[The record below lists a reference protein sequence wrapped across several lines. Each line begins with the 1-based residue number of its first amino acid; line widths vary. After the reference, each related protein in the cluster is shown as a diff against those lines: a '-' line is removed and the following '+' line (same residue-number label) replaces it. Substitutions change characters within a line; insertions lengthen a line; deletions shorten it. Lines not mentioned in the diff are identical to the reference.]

1 MKRTQTPSLT
11 TRVLRRAAV
20 GTVLM
25 GTVALAT
32 PLAAGAD
39 VIASSAP
46 SITAVSG
53 SAGDLTVTWTDNAP
67 DATSLDVILYDQSG
81 NVVVDDNLASTATTD
96 TLNNVADG
104 GGYTISVVANTPSGD
119 LSSDST
125 APFDVTGG
133 TYVLDNAPS
142 IQTVGATAGNVTV
155 TWTNDAADASSL
167 DVTLY
172 DQNGNVVQ
180 EDTLS
185 ASATRDTF
193 ANVPDGTGYYAVVTA
208 ITPGGDLS
216 SDASGAFDLAG
227 GAYSND
233 AAPTLVS
240 LDASNGVITVTWSSN
255 ASDVTGYDVMVTDGN
270 GTQIADDSLGAGATS
285 DSVPA
290 VADGTGYEISIVA
303 HTPIGDFTTPTGSI
317 DISGGTIAHIP
328 VDPIPV
334 VLGTG
339 TVVDPGTVSVT
350 PISNGDGGW
359 TISWPEVTNANS
371 SGWYEVT
378 TDQGDVCT
386 VDSDGVAGD
395 TATCD
400 LSAHTDGSTEITGL
414 TVTYYPMH
422 LIEYDLAGAVAPTAV
437 ATAAN
442 GSGSSTVTPVRFDKV
457 ATPRNLERHTVAL
470 GHVTSPAAATPW
482 ALGAVMVGGVAVLL
496 SGAIALLRRRRVL

>member
-25 GTVALAT
+25 GTVALAS

-39 VIASSAP
+39 VVASSAP
-46 SITAVSG
+46 SITAVAGTSG
-53 SAGDLTVTWTDNAP
+53 DVTVTWTDNAP

-81 NVVVDDNLASTATTD
+81 NVVVDDNVAPTATTD
-96 TLNNVADG
+96 ILNNVADG
-104 GGYTISVVANTPSGD
+104 GGYTLSVVAHTPSGD

-125 APFDVTGG
+125 AAFDITGG
-133 TYVLDNAPS
+133 AYVLDNAPS
-142 IQTVGATAGNVTV
+142 ITAVAGSSGDVTV

-167 DVTLY
+167 DVALY

-185 ASATRDTF
+185 ASATTDTF
-193 ANVPDGTGYYAVVTA
+193 SNVADGTGYYVVVTA
-208 ITPGGDLS
+208 TTPGGDLS
-216 SDASGAFDLAG
+216 SDPSGSFDLAG
-227 GAYSND
+227 GAYSDD

-240 LDASNGVITVTWSSN
+240 LDATNGVITVTWSSN
-255 ASDVTGYDVMVTDGN
+255 ASDVSGYDVIVTDGN
-270 GTQIADDSLGAGATS
+270 GTQIADDSVGAGATS
-285 DSVPA
+285 DSLPA

-303 HTPIGDFTTPTGSI
+303 HTPIGDFTTSSGNVNI
-317 DISGGTIAHIP
+317 AGGTVAHIP

-334 VLGTG
+334 VVGPG
-339 TVVDPGTVSVT
+339 TVVDPSTVSVT

-359 TISWPEVTNANS
+359 TISWPEVTDASS

-378 TDQGDVCT
+378 TDQGDICT

-400 LSAHTDGSTEITGL
+400 LSAHADGSTELTGV
-414 TVTYYPMH
+414 TVTYYPLH
-422 LIEYDLAGAVAPTAV
+422 VIAYDLAGAGAPLS
-437 ATAAN
+437 AAGASN
-442 GSGSSTVTPVRFDKV
+442 GTGGSTVAPVRFDKT
-457 ATPRNLERHTVAL
+457 ATPRDLERHTVAL
-470 GHVTSPAAATPW
+470 GHVSSPAPTAPW
-482 ALGAVMVGGVAVLL
+482 ALGAVMIGGVAVLF
-496 SGAIALLRRRRVL
+496 SAAIALLRRRRVL